1 MWKNFFSSTSEAIKS
16 SKTKE
21 LTWSMLPQA
30 SWFVFNSSLFLKS
43 TRQNTCLNKARVV
56 RSWRERIQ
64 LAFGHYQET
73 AWKQLN
79 SLLGKFLNFE
89 EKDLYCG
96 CSCFASKKTLLSR
109 SVCKSRYSSCSK
121 FGGLHESRT
130 GLSLRVDFRS
140 RESVFLPSEVER
152 ESRNNAFVGFLEDV
166 SLAGR
171 VGLTSIL
178 VGAKLRNMPK
188 PVKEKATNWC
198 YSVALTHL
206 AVRQN
211 LLDPKNNV
219 TSSPESL

>member
-79 SLLGKFLNFE
+79 SLGKFLNFE

-152 ESRNNAFVGFLEDV
+152 ESWNNVFVGFLEDV

>member
-16 SKTKE
+16 SKAKE

-43 TRQNTCLNKARVV
+43 TRKITCLNQARVV

-89 EKDLYCG
+89 EKDLHCG
-96 CSCFASKKTLLSR
+96 CSCFAFKKTLFWR
-109 SVCKSRYSSCSK
+109 SICKSRYSSCSK
-121 FGGLHESRT
+121 FGGLHESRS
-130 GLSLRVDFRS
+130 GLSLLVDFRS
-140 RESVFLPSEVER
+140 PESVFLASEVVR
-152 ESRNNAFVGFLEDV
+152 ESRNNVFVGFLKGL
-166 SLAGR
+166 SLAGP

-178 VGAKLRNMPK
+178 VGGKLRNMPK
-188 PVKEKATNWC
+188 PVKEKQQIC
-198 YSVALTHL
+198 V
-206 AVRQN
+206 VV
-211 LLDPKNNV
+211 LL
-219 TSSPESL
+219 

>member
-1 MWKNFFSSTSEAIKS
+1 MKGKNSTCFWPLPRDCLEAIK
-16 SKTKE
+16 
-21 LTWSMLPQA
+21 LP
-30 SWFVFNSSLFLKS
+30 SW
-43 TRQNTCLNKARVV
+43 
-56 RSWRERIQ
+56 
-64 LAFGHYQET
+64 
-73 AWKQLN
+73 
-79 SLLGKFLNFE
+79 KFLEFWGE
-89 EKDLYCG
+89 GFALRLQLF
-96 CSCFASKKTLLSR
+96 CFQKKTLLSR

-152 ESRNNAFVGFLEDV
+152 ESRNNVFVGFLEDV

>member
-16 SKTKE
+16 SKPKE

-30 SWFVFNSSLFLKS
+30 SWFVFNNRLFLKS

-64 LAFGHYQET
+64 RAFDHYQET

-79 SLLGKFLNFE
+79 SLLGNFLNFE
-89 EKDLYCG
+89 EKDLHCG
-96 CSCFASKKTLLSR
+96 CSCFAFKQTLLSR
-109 SVCKSRYSSCSK
+109 SICKSRYSSCSK

-152 ESRNNAFVGFLEDV
+152 ESWNNALVGFLEDV

-178 VGAKLRNMPK
+178 GLAKLRNMP
-188 PVKEKATNWC
+188 
-198 YSVALTHL
+198 H
-206 AVRQN
+206 
-211 LLDPKNNV
+211 
-219 TSSPESL
+219 TSKGS

>member
-16 SKTKE
+16 SKPKE

-152 ESRNNAFVGFLEDV
+152 ESRNNVFVGFLEDV

-206 AVRQN
+206 AVRRN